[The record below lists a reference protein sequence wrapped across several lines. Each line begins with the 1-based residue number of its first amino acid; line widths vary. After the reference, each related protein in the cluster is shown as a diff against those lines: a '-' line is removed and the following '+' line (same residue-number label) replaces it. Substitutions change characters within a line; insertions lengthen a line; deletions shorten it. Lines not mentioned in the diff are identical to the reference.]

1 MEKLQSSYIAG
12 GDVKWCSHCG
22 RKFGSYQLKLEFSYD
37 TEIKH
42 VHVKFIHECS
52 YRKSLIA
59 AKYKQPKNS
68 STDKWLNKMWYI
80 YTMEYYSAI
89 KRNEVQMDITY
100 R

>member
-1 MEKLQSSYIAG
+1 MFISLVVIAP
-12 GDVKWCSHCG
+12 
-22 RKFGSYQLKLEFSYD
+22 
-37 TEIKH
+37 
-42 VHVKFIHECS
+42 
-52 YRKSLIA
+52 
-59 AKYKQPKNS
+59 KYKQPKNS

>member
-1 MEKLQSSYIAG
+1 MEELELVYISG

-22 RKFGSYQLKLEFSYD
+22 RKFGNSS
-37 TEIKH
+37 
-42 VHVKFIHECS
+42 VKAGVIIWHRNKTCPRKIHSWMFI
-52 YRKSLIA
+52 SLVIIVP
-59 AKYKQPKNS
+59 KYKQPKNS

-89 KRNEVQMDITY
+89 KRNEVQMDVTY